1 MRYGESEMCM
11 RHTTSQKK
19 DNENHMIGT
28 EKREVSTKEIKRF
41 KKDTFELFR
50 IHEKYFIV

>member
-1 MRYGESEMCM
+1 
-11 RHTTSQKK
+11 
-19 DNENHMIGT
+19 MIGT

-41 KKDTFELFR
+41 KKDTHSHSIPTFFLLQLLLLTQD